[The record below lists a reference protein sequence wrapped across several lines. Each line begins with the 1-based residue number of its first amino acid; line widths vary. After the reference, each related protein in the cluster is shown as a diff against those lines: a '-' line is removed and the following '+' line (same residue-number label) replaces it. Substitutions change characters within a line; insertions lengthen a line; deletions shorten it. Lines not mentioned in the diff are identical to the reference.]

1 MTGRGFGRARFSHG
15 PAERLALKICVKET
29 TVAVLA
35 VLTLAMAGCQ
45 TVPPENPAN
54 WPVSQ
59 EPRVELQPGDQLRI
73 LYTYWP
79 ELNEEQAIRPDGKV
93 ALQLVGD
100 VQAAGY
106 TPDELRA
113 HLLQLYA
120 GKLKDPE
127 IVVAVDGFSGQRVYV
142 GGEVRQ
148 PGVLPLSGRM
158 TVLEAIMQAGGPI
171 KQSAK
176 LSTVVLVRM
185 RDGQRHA
192 RSINVA
198 KALSE
203 PESEPVFLEPY
214 DVIFV
219 PRTAIDQ
226 VNQFVDQ
233 YIDEII
239 PRSVYWNLTYDLNQQ
254 DFNNDSNT
262 FQISPTA
269 GF

>member
-1 MTGRGFGRARFSHG
+1 MN
-15 PAERLALKICVKET
+15 ICVKET

-54 WPVSQ
+54 WPVNQ

-73 LYTYWP
+73 MFTYWP
-79 ELNEEQAIRPDGKV
+79 ELNEEQVIRPDGKL

-106 TPDELRA
+106 TPDELRN

-120 GKLKDPE
+120 NKLKEPE
-127 IVVAVDGFSGQRVYV
+127 IVVAVDNFAGQRIYV
-142 GGEVRQ
+142 GGEVHQ
-148 PGVLPLSGRM
+148 AGVFPLAGRM
-158 TVLEAIMQAGGPI
+158 TVLDAIMQAGGPI

-176 LSTVVLVRM
+176 MSTVVLVRM
-185 RDGQRHA
+185 HDGQHHA
-192 RSINVA
+192 RSVNVA
-198 KALSE
+198 KTLSE
-203 PESEPVFLEPY
+203 PQSEPVYLEPY
-214 DVIFV
+214 DVVFV

-239 PRSVYWNLTYDLNQQ
+239 PRSVYWNLTYDLDRRSSTNR
-254 DFNNDSNT
+254 SNT
-262 FQISPTA
+262 FQITPTA

>member
-1 MTGRGFGRARFSHG
+1 M
-15 PAERLALKICVKET
+15 CVKET

-35 VLTLAMAGCQ
+35 VLTLAMTGCQ

-54 WPVSQ
+54 WPAYE

-79 ELNEEQAIRPDGKV
+79 ELNEEQIIRPDGKL

-106 TPDELRA
+106 TPEELRD
-113 HLLQLYA
+113 HLIQLYA
-120 GKLKDPE
+120 DKLKEPE
-127 IVVAVDGFSGQRVYV
+127 IVVAVENFAGQRVYV
-142 GGEVRQ
+142 GGEVHT
-148 PGVLPLSGRM
+148 PGVLPITGRL
-158 TVLEAIMQAGGPI
+158 TVLEAIMQAGGPV
-171 KQSAK
+171 KESAK
-176 LSTVVLVRM
+176 LSTVVLVRV
-185 RDGQRHA
+185 RGSERYA
-192 RSINVA
+192 RSVNVA
-198 KALSE
+198 KAISD
-203 PESEPVFLEPY
+203 PTSEPVYLEPY
-214 DVIFV
+214 DVVFV

-239 PRSVYWNLTYDLNQQ
+239 PRSVIWNLTYDLNEQ
-254 DFNNDSNT
+254 DFDTDSNS
-262 FQISPTA
+262 FQITPTT